1 MDPLLAHTTQEAALA
16 QTGYQGNTEPLCNY
30 FFMSAST
37 VVIIAI
43 VYWLTQKWLLP
54 ALGKLSGKKSNNKV
68 NTQKFHRLG
77 KPFNHIIVGTITTG
91 TEPVSHSR
99 DARP

>member
-1 MDPLLAHTTQEAALA
+1 MRILEA
-16 QTGYQGNTEPLCNY
+16 GEH
-30 FFMSAST
+30 
-37 VVIIAI
+37 
-43 VYWLTQKWLLP
+43 
-54 ALGKLSGKKSNNKV
+54 LSGKKSNNKV